1 MSISDLKLELILQIS
16 KMNDKMK
23 LEEVLELLK
32 FQPESSIYEI
42 SEEEKL
48 AINKAKNE
56 IANNN
61 IFSNSVVNEEMNEW
75 LKK

>member
-32 FQPESSIYEI
+32 FQTESSIYEI

-56 IANNN
+56 FENNN
-61 IFSNSVVNEEMNEW
+61 IFSNSAVNEEMNEW

>member
-56 IANNN
+56 FENNN
-61 IFSNSVVNEEMNEW
+61 IFSNSAVNEEMNEW

>member
-23 LEEVLELLK
+23 LEEVLELLR
-32 FQPESSIYEI
+32 FQTESSIYEI

-61 IFSNSVVNEEMNEW
+61 IFSNSAVNEEMNEW